1 MIVLGIESS
10 CDESAAA
17 LYDSHRGILS
27 HALHTQIPLHAQYGG
42 VVPELASRDH
52 VRKLLPLVDQA
63 INQAKISP
71 KEIDAIAY
79 TSGPGLIGALMTGA
93 ALAKSLAFAWNKPAL
108 AIHHMEGHL
117 LAPLLESNKP
127 AYPFIALLVSGGHTQ
142 LMRINSLGNYQI
154 LGDTLDDAA
163 GEAFD
168 KTAKLL
174 GLPYPGGKALSMLA
188 QTGTARFKLP
198 KPMPQNLDFSF
209 SGLKTAVRLLIEKEQ
224 PLTQETKA
232 DIAASFE
239 KVITQSLTDKAINAI
254 RLTGLKRLVVSG
266 GVSANKSL
274 RATLDQG
281 AKEYHFEVFY
291 PRLEYCTDNAAMI
304 ALVGAL
310 RLEQG
315 FQDSD
320 SSINTFASMQLGLHK
335 T

>member
-1 MIVLGIESS
+1 
-10 CDESAAA
+10 
-17 LYDSHRGILS
+17 
-27 HALHTQIPLHAQYGG
+27 
-42 VVPELASRDH
+42 
-52 VRKLLPLVDQA
+52 
-63 INQAKISP
+63 
-71 KEIDAIAY
+71 
-79 TSGPGLIGALMTGA
+79 MTGA
-93 ALAKSLAFAWNKPAL
+93 ALGKSLAFAWHKPAL

-117 LAPLLESNKP
+117 LAPLLENKNP
-127 AYPFIALLVSGGHTQ
+127 TFPFIALLVSGGHTQ
-142 LMRINSLGNYQI
+142 LMQVNALGDYQI

-198 KPMPQNLDFSF
+198 EPMPKNLDFSF

-224 PLTQETKA
+224 PLTETTKA

-239 KVITQSLTDKAINAI
+239 KVMSQSLTHKAINAM

-266 GVSANKSL
+266 GVSANQKL
-274 RATLDQG
+274 RAALDQG
-281 AKEYHFEVFY
+281 AIDYHFEVFY

-315 FQDSD
+315 FQDTD
-320 SSINTFASMQLGLHK
+320 NSINTFARMPLGK
-335 T
+335 EN